1 MVAGNNASGKLPR
14 VNLQGVAIGNGF
26 VAPLEMVGGYADIIF
41 NACVLRARRPLPPSS
56 ARSKGRP
63 P

>member
-1 MVAGNNASGKLPR
+1 MVAANNAAGKLPR

-41 NACVLRARRPLPPSS
+41 NACVLRARRQIAPIQRALKRAPP
-56 ARSKGRP
+56 
-63 P
+63 